1 MTYNRI
7 GTPRAYVDRLS
18 FDLANGWRTAANYTV
33 LDASGSAVTFDG
45 GQKEDLF
52 DMRPSNYATIANTT
66 QRFFITL
73 DTGMSTDTTAETNFL
88 AILGHNFHEADAVLK
103 VAVSD
108 SSSFASG
115 NTTVSSGC
123 TRVVN
128 AAADADSAWI
138 DPANNG
144 WTLITWTDNGDSG
157 NRYLRLTIA
166 DDAGNDQNFPV
177 DVQIGSIIWGEYI
190 DFPNAPDLS
199 VNFNVDYDGSKIVTS
214 SGGHSFSASSH
225 LGSPVWAATN
235 PWVNTAEA
243 GAEAYKMSKHFGR
256 RSYDMNF
263 SYVADTNMF
272 LSNMHDGHGNTI
284 DGSDLYSQFFLKT
297 LGSHQ
302 PFLFTI
308 DKDSTSEGDYGL
320 FRLANGGLQSTQ
332 VAHRAWNTSLNLV
345 EHW

>member
-1 MTYNRI
+1 M
-7 GTPRAYVDRLS
+7 
-18 FDLANGWRTAANYTV
+18 
-33 LDASGSAVTFDG
+33 
-45 GQKEDLF
+45 
-52 DMRPSNYATIANTT
+52 ATINESD
-66 QRFFITL
+66 L
-73 DTGMSTDTTAETNFL
+73 DDVMLYLNKYIVGVEIIEN
-88 AILGHNFHEADAVLK
+88 
-103 VAVSD
+103 
-108 SSSFASG
+108 
-115 NTTVSSGC
+115 
-123 TRVVN
+123 
-128 AAADADSAWI
+128 
-138 DPANNG
+138 
-144 WTLITWTDNGDSG
+144 SG

-320 FRLANGGLQSTQ
+320 FRLTNGGLQSTQ

>member
-1 MTYNRI
+1 
-7 GTPRAYVDRLS
+7 LS

-33 LDASGSAVTFDG
+33 LNDAGGAVTFDV

-52 DMRPSNYATIANTT
+52 DMRPSNYVQIAHDT
-66 QRFFITL
+66 QRFYITI
-73 DTGMSTDTTAETNFL
+73 DTGMSSDTTAEANFL
-88 AILGHNFHEADAVLK
+88 AILGHNFDDCDAVIRLEH
-103 VAVSD
+103 D
-108 SSSFASG
+108 DDSSFASATNVCATAG
-115 NTTVSSGC
+115 APTEIINSASDTVISD
-123 TRVVN
+123 V
-128 AAADADSAWI
+128 
-138 DPANNG
+138 DPAYNG
-144 WTLITWTDNGDSG
+144 WTLFTWANNNTDN
-157 NRYLRLTIA
+157 RYYRLTIS
-166 DDAGNDQNFPV
+166 DDNGTGVNFNE
-177 DVQIGSIIWGEYI
+177 DVQIGCILMGEYI

-225 LGSPVWAATN
+225 LGAPVWAATN

-332 VAHRAWNTSLNLV
+332 VAHRAWNTSLSLV